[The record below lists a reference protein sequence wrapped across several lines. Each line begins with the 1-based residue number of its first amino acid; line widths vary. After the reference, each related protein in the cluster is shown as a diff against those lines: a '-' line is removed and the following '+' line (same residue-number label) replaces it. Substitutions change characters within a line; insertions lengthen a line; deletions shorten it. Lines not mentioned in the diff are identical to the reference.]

1 MSQPDTKQRIL
12 DAAEEL
18 FARNGFY
25 ATSLRQITQLAEV
38 NLAAVNYHFG
48 SKEELLEA
56 VILRHLGPLND
67 KRRQGL
73 EHELQ
78 LAQQEERRPRPRQ
91 IMNALVEPTLQ
102 LRAPGSD
109 HLAFV
114 TLVGRLLADTQ
125 GVGHEIFVRQMVP
138 MLMQFYQALVEALPE
153 VDPSLLY
160 WRLHFTV
167 GSLSHMMRCHDRH
180 GVVPPGIDPEIEIEA
195 LINMLLD
202 FTVAG
207 MEVVP

>member
-18 FARNGFY
+18 FAQTGYY
-25 ATSLRQITQLAEV
+25 ATSLRQITQLAAV

-56 VILRHLGPLND
+56 VIQRHIGPLND
-67 KRRQGL
+67 QRRHLL
-73 EHELQ
+73 EQELQ
-78 LAQQEERRPRPRQ
+78 QAKEEGRRPRARQ

-114 TLVGRLLADTQ
+114 TLVGRLLADPQ

-138 MLMQFYQALVEALPE
+138 TLMKFYQALIEALPE
-153 VDPSLLY
+153 IDPSLLY
-160 WRLHFTV
+160 WRLHFTI

-180 GVVPPGIDPEIEIEA
+180 SVAPPGIDTEIEIEE
-195 LINMLLD
+195 LIDMLLD